1 MRTQEEAKN
10 SQSTS
15 ASEDS
20 EPKPVRKIT
29 DVVSDEA
36 RETRAKIE
44 DEVGEVKEAIR
55 LLTSAQS
62 KLDLAASEDLLSIRA
77 DVAEVKEST
86 RTGFDSLLNF
96 WDEGRLRDLQ
106 RTVRETAAE
115 IGSSRRALNDLG
127 LAQTER
133 HDDLMAGI
141 SRAALQVSDRVVT
154 EMTRRMDNAFGE
166 ADRRFVD
173 RQASLVEA
181 AHQSEGRLKVWATDL
196 ASGVASDIVVQAQ
209 RSCETERAMFDALR
223 ARFDLVLYACAGSL
237 LAHVALLAVWGHS

>member
-1 MRTQEEAKN
+1 MRTQEEAKH

-55 LLTSAQS
+55 LLTSAHS
-62 KLDLAASEDLLSIRA
+62 KFDLSTSEALSGIRS
-77 DVAEVKEST
+77 DVGEVKEAFSD
-86 RTGFDSLLNF
+86 GFDMFQNV
-96 WDEGRLRDLQ
+96 WDVERLRDIQ
-106 RTVRETAAE
+106 RTVRETSSEVSA
-115 IGSSRRALNDLG
+115 SRRALNDLS

-141 SRAALQVSDRVVT
+141 SRAALQVGEKVSRAQGNIAEALVGIDR
-154 EMTRRMDNAFGE
+154 MR
-166 ADRRFVD
+166 
-173 RQASLVEA
+173 
-181 AHQSEGRLKVWATDL
+181 SEGVERAEALRKLDEHIGR
-196 ASGVASDIVVQAQ
+196 ASEAVVERVEGAV
-209 RSCETERAMFDALR
+209 ETERAMFDALR
-223 ARFDLVLYACAGSL
+223 ARFDLVIYACAGSL
-237 LAHVALLAVWGHS
+237 LAHVALLAVWGRS